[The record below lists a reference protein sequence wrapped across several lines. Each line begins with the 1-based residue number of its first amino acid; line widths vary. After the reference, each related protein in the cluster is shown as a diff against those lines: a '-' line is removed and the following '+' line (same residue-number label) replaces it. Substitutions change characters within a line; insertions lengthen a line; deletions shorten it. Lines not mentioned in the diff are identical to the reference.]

1 MTSEEKQQKSE
12 NFEWWIT
19 SIPDKIV
26 ELENLIDF
34 PLDKSITSI
43 NYIESY
49 IIKSYSER
57 FFKSK
62 EGLEVLDQL
71 ASYIGSTFKSLIPDL
86 KWHLEVDDEKNIYF
100 GKPTLISS
108 EFPSISPFV
117 LIFSIIRK
125 KEKGFLRKKINNRV
139 RPR

>member
-1 MTSEEKQQKSE
+1 MTSEEKQQKSG

-43 NYIESY
+43 NYVESY

-139 RPR
+139 

>member
-1 MTSEEKQQKSE
+1 MTSEEKQQKLE

-34 PLDKSITSI
+34 PLDKSIASI
-43 NYIESY
+43 NYVESY
-49 IIKSYSER
+49 IIKSYSEI